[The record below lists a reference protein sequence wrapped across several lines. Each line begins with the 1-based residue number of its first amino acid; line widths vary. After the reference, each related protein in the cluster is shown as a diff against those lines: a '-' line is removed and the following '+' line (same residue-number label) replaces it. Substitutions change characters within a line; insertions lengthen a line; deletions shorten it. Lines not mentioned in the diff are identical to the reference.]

1 MEIYNLLEQTPKGI
15 EKIDDDM
22 KQNLLEL
29 LCYSNNDEE
38 MRSEDYQ
45 LLAGMYLEQR
55 TPWKVDGLAEQIY
68 TDIITSKG
76 SSDTAKHNARLAILS
91 GRGKFKRAEGSGTFH
106 GASHSVGATQM
117 KEECEVCNLKSTI
130 FLSTRYLIVF

>member
-15 EKIDDDM
+15 EKLDDDM

-38 MRSEDYQ
+38 MRNEDYQ

-55 TPWKVDGLAEQIY
+55 TPWKVDGLAEKIY

-76 SSDTAKHNARLAILS
+76 SSDTAKDNARLAILS

-106 GASHSVGATQM
+106 GAGHSVGATQM

-130 FLSTRYLIVF
+130 SLSTRYFTC

>member
-1 MEIYNLLEQTPKGI
+1 MEVYNLLEQTPKGI

-38 MRSEDYQ
+38 MHSEDYQ

-55 TPWKVDGLAEQIY
+55 TPWKVGMI
-68 TDIITSKG
+68 K
-76 SSDTAKHNARLAILS
+76 
-91 GRGKFKRAEGSGTFH
+91 
-106 GASHSVGATQM
+106 
-117 KEECEVCNLKSTI
+117 TI
-130 FLSTRYLIVF
+130 GEHHLVQG